1 VERSIDRV
9 LSRLKGVKHRTTGS
23 FTAHCPAHEDQHP
36 SLSIGEG
43 DEGRVLLKCFSGC
56 SFKDIVAAMG
66 LEEKDL
72 FTQTNG
78 SGGGGASFPPRKDK
92 YVNTGTEGATLAE
105 YAEAKGLPRE
115 FLKSLGVSEIP
126 NYSGQPAVRFPYFSA
141 DGEEVCIRFR
151 VSLDGTPS
159 VKTRRNDKH
168 ALYGLWKLEEARE
181 RGYVIVV
188 EGESDTQTLWYHAE
202 PTVGVPGATSW
213 RSEWSEHLDGIEKIY
228 VIVEPDQGG
237 QRLWESMAGS
247 PIRERLYRVTLGEF
261 KDASELHLAD
271 AELFDERITQAL
283 SNAVS
288 FMDIAES
295 EAQERSREAWTLC
308 EDLANEERILDRFGE
323 DIKRSGLAGDAKAAQ
338 LIYLALNSRHLNAKQ
353 LVNIVVKGPSSAG
366 KSYTVEKVLEFKP
379 EDAYH
384 YLTAMSERALAYSE
398 EPLARRFLILAE
410 AAGMSGE
417 FQTYLIRSLLSEGR
431 LRYETVEKT
440 AGGLKPR
447 IIEREGPT
455 GLVVTTTRTRLH
467 SENETRML
475 TVIVDDSR
483 EHTREILATL
493 ADEDHQAPDM
503 ERWRALQVWIASE
516 AGTEGHVTIPY
527 SKKLAEEIPP
537 VAVRLRRD
545 FGAVL
550 NLIRSHALLHR
561 ATRDRDEQGRVVA
574 TVGDYAVVRDLISD
588 LISEGAEATVP
599 EVVRE
604 TVEKVEQLIDESGEA
619 SVNIRQVGAE
629 LGLEYQPTYR
639 RVKMA
644 EDAGYLRNLEDRKG
658 KPARLVVGDA
668 MPEDVEIL
676 PQPEALGVFT
686 YSGFSGG
693 EETPPPPSEDQAMDF
708 EEDFFDD
715 EEEL

>member
-1 VERSIDRV
+1 
-9 LSRLKGVKHRTTGS
+9 LK
-23 FTAHCPAHEDQHP
+23 E
-36 SLSIGEG
+36 
-43 DEGRVLLKCFSGC
+43 
-56 SFKDIVAAMG
+56 IVAAMG

-72 FTQTNG
+72 FPETDG
-78 SGGGGASFPPRKDK
+78 RGGGGASSPSGKRK
-92 YVNTGTEGATLAE
+92 YVNTGTEGAILAR

-115 FLKSLGVSEIP
+115 FLESLGVSEIP
-126 NYSGQPAVRFPYFSA
+126 NYNGHPAVRFPYFSA
-141 DGEEVCIRFR
+141 EGEEVCIRFR

-159 VKTRRNDKH
+159 VKTRRNDKL

-188 EGESDTQTLWYHAE
+188 EGESDTQTLWHHRQPA
-202 PTVGVPGATSW
+202 VGIPGATSW
-213 RSEWSEHLDGIEKIY
+213 RAEWSEHLDDIEKIY

-237 QRLWESMAGS
+237 ERLWESMAAS
-247 PIRERLYRVTLGEF
+247 PIRERLYRITLGEF

-271 AELFDERITQAL
+271 PELFDERIAQAL
-283 SNAVS
+283 GKAVS

-295 EAQERSREAWTLC
+295 EAQERSREAWALC
-308 EDLANEERILDRFGE
+308 EKLANEERILDSFGE
-323 DIKRSGLAGDAKAAQ
+323 DVKRCGLAGESKAAQ
-338 LIYLALNSRHLNAKQ
+338 LIYLALNSRHLDAKQ
-353 LVNIVVKGPSSAG
+353 LVNVVVKGPSSAG
-366 KSYTVEKVLEFKP
+366 KTYTVEKVLEFYP

-384 YLTAMSERALAYSE
+384 FLTAMSERALAYSE

-417 FQTYLIRSLLSEGR
+417 FATYLIRSLLSEGR
-431 LRYETVEKT
+431 LRYETVERT
-440 AGGLKPR
+440 NEGLKPR

-455 GLVVTTTRTRLH
+455 GLVVTTTRTRMH
-467 SENETRML
+467 GENETRML

-493 ADEDHQAPDM
+493 ADEDYEPPDLG
-503 ERWRALQVWIASE
+503 RWKALQVWIAESP
-516 AGTEGHVTIPY
+516 GGVTIPY
-527 SKKLAEEIPP
+527 AKKLAEEIPP

-550 NLIRSHALLHR
+550 NLIRSQALLHR
-561 ATRDRDEQGRVVA
+561 ATRDRDKQGRVVA
-574 TVGDYAVVRDLISD
+574 TIEDYAVVRSLIAD

-599 EVVRE
+599 EIVRE
-604 TVEKVEQLIDESGEA
+604 TVEKVEKLIEDSGEE
-619 SVNIRQVGAE
+619 SVNLRQVGAE
-629 LGLEYQPTYR
+629 LGLDYQPTYR

-658 KPARLVVGDA
+658 KPARLVVGDP

-676 PQPEALGVFT
+676 PRPEALGVFT

-693 EETPPPPSEDQAMDF
+693 VETPSPSSGDQGTNF
-708 EEDFFDD
+708 EKDFFDD